1 MNNWWMIDQWW
12 NSHNDI
18 EEILV
23 GKLILK
29 EKSERL
35 VNARQQSSV
44 RTAQVQ
50 EKNDTSTMK

>member
-1 MNNWWMIDQWW
+1 MIDQWW

-44 RTAQVQ
+44 RNAQVQ